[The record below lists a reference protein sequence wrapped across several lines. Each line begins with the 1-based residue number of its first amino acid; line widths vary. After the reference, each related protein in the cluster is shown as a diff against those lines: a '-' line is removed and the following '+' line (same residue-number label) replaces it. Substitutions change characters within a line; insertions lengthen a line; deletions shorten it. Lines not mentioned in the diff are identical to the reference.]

1 MSVLICYAPV
11 WNPLPV
17 LFRYC
22 FIGPQEGVRSFAFSI
37 IYPIL
42 CREDRLKTTN
52 CVNSFRVNF
61 FKKICVFSLD
71 LRTKQMYNYLCCKDE
86 ILYTFSGGIK
96 MAKNLE
102 ISFLL
107 DFYGEMLTKKQHDFL
122 EYYYDE
128 DLSLSEIAEN
138 EDITRQGVRDAIKRA
153 ENQLFD
159 MENRLGLAK
168 RFNEMK
174 LGLEQIKECA
184 EIIND
189 FNLSHGLSKEISYNA
204 AKIKTIADM
213 LGE

>member
-1 MSVLICYAPV
+1 
-11 WNPLPV
+11 
-17 LFRYC
+17 
-22 FIGPQEGVRSFAFSI
+22 
-37 IYPIL
+37 
-42 CREDRLKTTN
+42 
-52 CVNSFRVNF
+52 
-61 FKKICVFSLD
+61 
-71 LRTKQMYNYLCCKDE
+71 
-86 ILYTFSGGIK
+86 

-122 EYYYDE
+122 VYDYDE

-138 EDITRQGVRDAIKRA
+138 EGITRQGVRDAIKRA

-174 LGLEQIKECA
+174 RGLAEIKECA

-189 FNLSHGLSKEISYNA
+189 YNLNHSLAMEISYNA
-204 AKIKTIADM
+204 AKIKTLADM